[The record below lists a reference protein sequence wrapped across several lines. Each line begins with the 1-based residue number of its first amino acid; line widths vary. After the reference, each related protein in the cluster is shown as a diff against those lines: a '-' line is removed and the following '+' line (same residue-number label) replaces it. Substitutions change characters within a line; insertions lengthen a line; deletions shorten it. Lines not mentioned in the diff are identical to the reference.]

1 MYLLYHLPLYPT
13 NPPSLLYH
21 QHLVCRTVAVK
32 RYKTQGRFMKSE
44 VEMFCREVSPS
55 CWCGLQ
61 VSILI
66 SLDCPYVIKLLGAC
80 LEDPSQFAIVTEF
93 LSGGSLFS
101 ILHEHRCRRPAA
113 PRARCHLT
121 ILQKLGIGQDVARGL
136 LYLHSLPEP
145 IIHRDLNSHNILIH
159 EQVPSYVP
167 RPMSPS
173 PRHPRAA
180 PWSPTSASPASS
192 PTCATRT

>member
-1 MYLLYHLPLYPT
+1 MCL
-13 NPPSLLYH
+13 
-21 QHLVCRTVAVK
+21 CR
-32 RYKTQGRFMKSE
+32 
-44 VEMFCREVSPS
+44 P
-55 CWCGLQ
+55 Q

-101 ILHEHRCRRPAA
+101 ILHEHRCPLPATL
-113 PRARCHLT
+113 RARCHLT

-159 EQVPSYVP
+159 EQVP
-167 RPMSPS
+167 PS
-173 PRHPRAA
+173 GPAPPRAA
-180 PWSPTSASPASS
+180 PWSPTSASRASS